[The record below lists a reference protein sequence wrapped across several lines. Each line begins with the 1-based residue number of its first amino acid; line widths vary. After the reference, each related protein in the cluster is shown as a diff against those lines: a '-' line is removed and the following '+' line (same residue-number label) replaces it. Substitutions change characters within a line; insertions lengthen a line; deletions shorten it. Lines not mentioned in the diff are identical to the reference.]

1 MAAAEPK
8 LLPVASPV
16 EARLRLPD
24 GVELVSDIWR
34 PERPGRHPVMLL
46 RQPYGRRIASTVV
59 LAHPA
64 WYAAHGYIVVV
75 QDVRG
80 RGDSGGEFQP
90 LRHEAEDGAATLDW
104 TADLPGCNGKVA
116 TYGFSYH
123 AATQL
128 LALAGAG
135 RAGGKRPDAMVPAM
149 GPWRVRDDW
158 AYEGGAFA
166 SALNKGWACQM
177 AVEQARR
184 AGDLDAFD
192 ALGGGVSQADLLGR
206 YAAYTHYGDWLAD
219 DPALWASM
227 APAAALHQDSLDVP
241 ALFVGGWLDIFL
253 NGTLDAHAA
262 FVAAG
267 AAPQRLLVGP
277 WTHIPWGR
285 RVGALDLGPQA
296 SSPVDPAIVAFL
308 DHVLKDTGEPGPGSR
323 VFDIGAKRWRDIGP
337 QGEGQLTLHLRSGGR
352 AASSTTDGTLAEAP
366 AAACTDHLV
375 HDPWRP
381 APSLGGHWTPTPGYV
396 DRAAVDDRSDVAVYT
411 SRPLDRPVLLLGEV
425 AAELWV
431 DCDRPSHDLAC
442 ILSMVR
448 PDGRAITLTCR
459 YLRVAD
465 SRAPGPRRVAM
476 RSTCATIPAGIAL
489 RLSIQ
494 AAASPAFAVNPGTG
508 ERPETAHAATALVTT
523 LAIAHGGATPSR
535 LILSTSDADA

>member
-241 ALFVGGWLDIFL
+241 ALFVGGWLDTNLPQWFTQGL
-253 NGTLDAHAA
+253 GVNFFFGGTSLLIVVG
-262 FVAAG
+262 VAMDTVSQIESQLIMRHYDG
-267 AAPQRLLVGP
+267 FMKKTR
-277 WTHIPWGR
+277 IRGR
-285 RVGALDLGPQA
+285 RD
-296 SSPVDPAIVAFL
+296 
-308 DHVLKDTGEPGPGSR
+308 
-323 VFDIGAKRWRDIGP
+323 
-337 QGEGQLTLHLRSGGR
+337 
-352 AASSTTDGTLAEAP
+352 
-366 AAACTDHLV
+366 
-375 HDPWRP
+375 
-381 APSLGGHWTPTPGYV
+381 
-396 DRAAVDDRSDVAVYT
+396 
-411 SRPLDRPVLLLGEV
+411 
-425 AAELWV
+425 
-431 DCDRPSHDLAC
+431 
-442 ILSMVR
+442 
-448 PDGRAITLTCR
+448 
-459 YLRVAD
+459 
-465 SRAPGPRRVAM
+465 
-476 RSTCATIPAGIAL
+476 
-489 RLSIQ
+489 
-494 AAASPAFAVNPGTG
+494 
-508 ERPETAHAATALVTT
+508 
-523 LAIAHGGATPSR
+523 
-535 LILSTSDADA
+535 

>member
-1 MAAAEPK
+1 MAAAEPR
-8 LLPVASPV
+8 LLPVASPA

-34 PERPGRHPVMLL
+34 PEAPGRYPVMLM
-46 RQPYGRRIASTVV
+46 RQPYGRKIASTVV

-64 WYAAHGYIVVV
+64 WYTAHGYIVVV
-75 QDVRG
+75 QDCRG
-80 RGDSGGEFQP
+80 RGDSGGAFRP
-90 LRHEAEDGAATLDW
+90 LRDDVEDGAATLAW
-104 TADLPGCNGKVA
+104 AADLPGCDGRVA

-123 AATQL
+123 AVTQL

-135 RAGGKRPDAMVPAM
+135 KAGSKRPDAMVPIM
-149 GPWRVRDDW
+149 GSWRIRDDW
-158 AYEGGAFA
+158 AFEGGAFSHA
-166 SALNKGWACQM
+166 VNRGWACQM

-184 AGDLDAFD
+184 AGDLDAFG
-192 ALGGGVSQADLLGR
+192 ALSAGASQAELLGR
-206 YAAYTHYGDWLAD
+206 YACYTHHGDWLAD
-219 DPALWASM
+219 DPAAWRAM
-227 APAAALHQDSLDVP
+227 APAAALREDPLDVP
-241 ALFVGGWLDIFL
+241 GFFIGGWLDGML
-253 NGTLDAHAA
+253 NGTVDAHAA
-262 FVAAG
+262 FDRAA
-267 AAPQRLLVGP
+267 ASPQRLLLGP

-285 RVGALDLGPQA
+285 RVGSLDLGPEA

-308 DHVLKDTGEPGPGSR
+308 DQVLKGIGEPGPRSR
-323 VFDIGAKRWRDIGP
+323 VFDIGGRRWRNRRH
-337 QGEGQLTLHLRSGGR
+337 QGDGRLSLHLASGGL
-352 AASSTTDGTLAEAP
+352 AAPTSTDGRLEEEPGP
-366 AAACTDHLV
+366 AGVDRLV

-381 APSLGGHWTPTPGYV
+381 APSVGGHWAPTPGHV

-442 ILSMVR
+442 TLSMLH
-448 PDGRAITLTCR
+448 PDGRAITLSCG
-459 YLRVAD
+459 YLRVPD
-465 SRAPGPRRVAM
+465 SHAPGPRRVAM
-476 RSTCATIPAGIAL
+476 RATCSTLAAGTAL

-523 LAIAHGGATPSR
+523 LAIAHGAATPSR
-535 LILSTSDADA
+535 LILSTSDLDA